1 MAETEYIS
9 RDADANGPEPLP
21 VRAFTAHA
29 PPADPSVPLL
39 GPAFVRVAESDEDF
53 FQNLL
58 DDDEFNHS
66 GRLLLADWLAERGDA
81 RFSGYLWLGT
91 RCLSPQDYQST
102 RSWDWNDANY
112 FEQLVGTIPHEVFE
126 LLEGG
131 QLSSTGHYREYPSR
145 RAAEDA
151 FCAALNRPATP
162 QQEPPVNA

>member
-1 MAETEYIS
+1 MAESAYIS
-9 RDADANGPEPLP
+9 GDADENGLVPVPLRP
-21 VRAFTAHA
+21 FPSYP
-29 PPADPSVPLL
+29 PPAEPGVALL
-39 GPAFVRVAESDEDF
+39 GPAVVRVAETDEDF

-66 GRLLLADWLAERGDA
+66 TRLLLADWLAERADA

-131 QLSSTGHYREYPSR
+131 QRSSTGHYREYPTR

-151 FCAALNRPATP
+151 FCVALNRPAMP
-162 QQEPPVNA
+162 RQEPPVNA